1 LAEYVE
7 FEPPAER
14 VGLAVVLP
22 GRAYTPARPLLD
34 FATQA
39 CLEAG
44 WHVRQL
50 WWQIPDGH
58 PAGSPDGDPAAKVA
72 WVRAELDTALTGA
85 AGRVLVVG
93 KSLGCFAA
101 PYAAER
107 SLEAVWLTPV
117 LTEPRVADG
126 VQANDARQLLV
137 GGTEDPYWRPDLP
150 LPSGSETLT
159 VAGADHSLTHL
170 DGVLATVQA
179 HLDVMA
185 RLKDWLHAAGDS

>member
-1 LAEYVE
+1 MAEYVE
-7 FEPPAER
+7 LEPRTPR

-50 WWQIPDGH
+50 WWRIPDGH

-101 PYAAER
+101 PYAAEH

-137 GGTEDPYWRPDLP
+137 GGTQDPYWRPDLP
-150 LPSGSETLT
+150 LPSRSESLT

-170 DGVLATVQA
+170 DGVRATVQA
-179 HLDVMA
+179 HLDVMT
-185 RLKDWLHAAGDS
+185 RLRDWLNTAGDS